1 MTRQNWSISSRV
13 KRGFQGAEAV
23 NVRVRQEETVID
35 ALGFALAFISIVV
48 GGILVDYA
56 VSGVGPAESMTLVA
70 GALLLSIGFVGVLL
84 VGKSWWQWR
93 RILKGGDD
101 SSF

>member
-1 MTRQNWSISSRV
+1 M
-13 KRGFQGAEAV
+13 
-23 NVRVRQEETVID
+23 ID
-35 ALGFALAFISIVV
+35 ALGFALAFISIVI
-48 GGILVDYA
+48 GGILVGHA
-56 VSGVGPAESMTLVA
+56 VSAVGPAESMTLVA

-84 VGKSWWQWR
+84 VGKNWWQWR